1 MTRKDEDYSSLTAVE
16 LRGLCKERGLVQKGV
31 EKEIIERLVESDSAA
46 GTNAAGSD
54 VATAAATPNS
64 TSSRPLLEFRARNI
78 NANMCPFTNETVS
91 FTLHPSSCLHLS
103 GQSGAGKTTLSNYIA
118 GILPPQRGKNMLR
131 NTLGIDIEVC
141 QWDESI
147 PEGERVGML
156 FQQTTLLDS
165 LTVAGNVCVAL
176 ENCPTAAKGDNN
188 GTKNHQQT
196 RATIKRLLETVGLDY
211 IRDGN
216 KKPNQLSGGMA
227 RRASLALQLA
237 QHKHVIVLDEPF
249 AGLDFVTAVGVAKE
263 LERIRRER
271 GTALLLISHEPEIV
285 DVVMGN
291 AVAANK
297 DGNITGDSSSSFRSD
312 SVVTLQRRE
321 TDDEKPMSDKMQ
333 HPSVFGK
340 DILHRFASK
349 LLDYF
354 LYSLPLVL
362 LTFFASGLAIAML
375 SSDILRRVDVTDTVL
390 SVVQREVKPLIQMF
404 TGDEDVSPMY
414 TMMINMKVKGML
426 NTTIPPA
433 KATLYAMGMAK
444 LFVLEIGPLITA
456 LLLSG
461 RIGGSYAGEVATMQS
476 TAQNKLLLT
485 LGISPIAW
493 TFVPSLFAS
502 LLASPLLTTA
512 GTALALEIGSH
523 VAPKYGIGDAQGYR
537 REVWDAIFVPLRL
550 RGVTSWSE
558 NEGWEHGGK
567 NLLESVYSFLDLRC
581 TFSDTYFDAVI
592 EVTTHPVFFH
602 LIKSLTFITII
613 MAVAEVAARRKADLT
628 PRGVPKVITTSVV
641 VGSLLV
647 IFADWGFSQLLLK
660 RH

>member
-1 MTRKDEDYSSLTAVE
+1 MTIKDGEYSSLTKVE
-16 LRGLCKERGLVQKGV
+16 LRGLCKERGIVQKGV
-31 EKEIIERLVESDSAA
+31 KKDIVERLIESDAAVAA
-46 GTNAAGSD
+46 GTNPSG
-54 VATAAATPNS
+54 VA
-64 TSSRPLLEFRARNI
+64 SRPLLEFRARNI
-78 NANMCPFTNETVS
+78 NASMCPFTNETVS
-91 FTLHPSSCLHLS
+91 FTLHPSSCLHFS

-141 QWDESI
+141 QWDERI

-176 ENCPTAAKGDNN
+176 ENCPTTAKGGNN

-196 RATIKRLLETVGLDY
+196 RSTIKRLLETVGLDY
-211 IRDGN
+211 LRDGS
-216 KKPNQLSGGMA
+216 KKPSQLSGGMA

-249 AGLDFVTAVGVAKE
+249 AGLDFATAVGVAKE

-271 GTALLLISHEPEIV
+271 GTALLLISHEPHIV

-291 AVAANK
+291 ALAAKK
-297 DGNITGDSSSSFRSD
+297 DGNITGDSSSSFSN

-321 TDDEKPMSDKMQ
+321 NDDEKADKLQ
-333 HPSVFGK
+333 HPSLFGK
-340 DILHRFASK
+340 DALHRFASK

-354 LYSLPLVL
+354 IFSLPLIM
-362 LTFFASGLAIAML
+362 LTFIASGLAIAML

-390 SVVQREVKPLIQMF
+390 SVVQREIKPLIQMF

-502 LLASPLLTTA
+502 LLASPLLTMA

-523 VAPKYGIGDAQGYR
+523 VAPKYGIGDAEGYR
-537 REVWDAIFVPLRL
+537 REVWDAIFVPLRI
-550 RGVTSWSE
+550 RGFTSWSE
-558 NEGWEHGGK
+558 NEGWERGGK

-613 MAVAEVAARRKADLT
+613 MGVAEISARRKSDLT
-628 PRGVPKVITTSVV
+628 PRGVPKVITLSIV

-647 IFADWGFSQLLLK
+647 IFADWFFSQLLLK